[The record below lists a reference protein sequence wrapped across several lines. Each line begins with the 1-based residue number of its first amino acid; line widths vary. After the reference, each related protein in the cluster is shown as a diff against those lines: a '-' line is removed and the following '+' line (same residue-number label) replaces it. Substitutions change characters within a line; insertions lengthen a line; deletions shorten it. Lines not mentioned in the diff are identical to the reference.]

1 MNPMRRASM
10 ALLVV
15 AAATLQ
21 AGEPRA
27 ALARGVEFVPLGVDT
42 PLVAAPRAER
52 YVAWARALAP
62 LDVAYP
68 NTGATARLRLYG
80 GDGEVDDAARAT
92 LERVVSNDGDRHDLA
107 PRLEQLVAK
116 AAYHFGGAPVVVVS
130 AWRPN
135 AGRHTTGEGLDFK
148 LDGVKAAALAA
159 WLRGLPRV
167 GVGIYVHPR
176 TQYVHL
182 DIRDESYHWI
192 DASPPGITW
201 REKQLADPSH
211 VTRDASWT
219 PDADL
224 P

>member
-1 MNPMRRASM
+1 MRHAGM
-10 ALLVV
+10 ALLVAV
-15 AAATLQ
+15 AATLQ
-21 AGEPRA
+21 AGEPQADARDFAFA
-27 ALARGVEFVPLGVDT
+27 ALGVDT
-42 PLVAAPRAER
+42 PLVAAPREER
-52 YVAWARALAP
+52 FVAWARSLAP
-62 LDVAYP
+62 LDVAFL

-80 GDGEVDDAARAT
+80 GDGEMDDAARAT
-92 LERVVSNDGDRHDLA
+92 LERTLSVDGERHELA

-116 AAYHFGGAPVVVVS
+116 ASYHFGGAPVLVIS

-182 DIRDESYHWI
+182 DVRDESYHWI
-192 DASPPGITW
+192 DASPPGVTW
-201 REKQLADPSH
+201 REKQLADRSREK
-211 VTRDASWT
+211 RDAAWT